1 MIKSGSIIHLSN
13 DKKYIITDYS
23 IENGDI
29 YYLTL
34 EVDYDT
40 EMPKDETVF
49 FKQKDENNLE
59 RIINPDD
66 VDFLKDVFVNKFLEN
81 YTEEN

>member
-1 MIKSGSIIHLSN
+1 MIESGSIIHLSN

-40 EMPKDETVF
+40 EMPMDETVF
-49 FKQKDENNLE
+49 FKQIDSHNLE
-59 RIINPDD
+59 RITNKNDIE
-66 VDFLKDVFVNKFLEN
+66 FLKDVFVNKFLEN
-81 YTEEN
+81 YNEE